1 MDIGFVLGICSF
13 LGFIAC
19 LIWLIVMVAQKRSKR
34 YSLIGIGVCFVLFI
48 VALSI
53 PSSKESV
60 TVNTKA
66 QSSSIAIS
74 NRMASSSSTEF
85 TNNDDYTAYT
95 EQEDLS
101 KNEEYITKDEYDKI
115 KSGMT
120 YAQVVKIVGSE
131 GEAYYESGDKGTD
144 DYVVNYMWH
153 GKGRIQY
160 SIYYLHGK
168 EPKGDSKVTGR
179 PEITKCGVK
188 LITPHLLYLA
198 KWYCLAISVFPR
210 SADSAITRSSV

>member
-153 GKGRIQY
+153 GKDGFSTA
-160 SIYYLHGK
+160 SITCTGK
-168 EPKGDSKVTGR
+168 SQKV
-179 PEITKCGVK
+179 I
-188 LITPHLLYLA
+188 A
-198 KWYCLAISVFPR
+198 KSQGGLK
-210 SADSAITRSSV
+210 